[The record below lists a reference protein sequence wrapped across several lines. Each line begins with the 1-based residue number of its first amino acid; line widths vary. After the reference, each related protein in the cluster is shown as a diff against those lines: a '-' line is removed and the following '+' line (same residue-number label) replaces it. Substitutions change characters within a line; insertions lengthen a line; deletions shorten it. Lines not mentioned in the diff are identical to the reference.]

1 MKLYNTLTK
10 TKEDFAPQTPPEV
23 KIYACGPTVYNYAHI
38 GNFRTYIFEDI
49 LKRVLGAAGFK
60 PKHVMNVT
68 DVGHLVSDDDA
79 GEDKME
85 LGAAREGKTA
95 WDIAK
100 FYEKAFFDGFKSL
113 NCAMPDVVCRATGHI
128 QEMIGLVKTL
138 EDKGFTYKTG
148 DGIYFDTSK
157 FPHYYRLAGKS
168 HIEGLKAGARVQF
181 SEEKRSAAD
190 FALWKF
196 SPAGQKRQMEWD
208 SPWGTG
214 FPGWHIE
221 CSAMAM
227 KYLGETLDIHCGGVD
242 HVAIHHTNEIAQSE
256 AATGKPFARNWVH
269 GEFLVT
275 KDAAKMSKSSGEFL
289 TLDLLVKRD
298 YEPLDYRYLCLG
310 AHYRTQLVF
319 SWEAMDFARTSL
331 AKLRDAARHARDA
344 AAKQASGGGAVK
356 YLEQFKTACEDDMN
370 MPRALAVVW
379 EGLRDSALP
388 PADKLALAAKTDEV
402 LGLDLLR
409 QEKIQSVPPEL
420 ATLLEQRQAARKA
433 KDFQTADRLRAEI
446 AAKGYEIKDTP
457 GGAVLVP
464 LKK

>member
-1 MKLYNTLTK
+1 MEPGK
-10 TKEDFAPQTPPEV
+10 V

-49 LKRVLGAAGFK
+49 LQRVLKSAGFK

-113 NCAMPDVVCRATGHI
+113 NCLMPDVVCRATEHI
-128 QEMIGLVKTL
+128 PEMIALVKTL
-138 EDKGFTYKTG
+138 EEKGFAYKTG

-157 FPHYYRLAGKS
+157 FTAYYRLAGKS

-181 SEEKRSAAD
+181 SEEKRGAAD

-196 SPAGQKRQMEWD
+196 SPQGTKRQMEWP

-221 CSAMAM
+221 CSAMSM
-227 KYLGETLDIHCGGVD
+227 KYLGATLDIHCGGVD

-256 AATGKPFARNWVH
+256 AATGKPFARMWVH

-289 TLDLLVKRD
+289 TLDLLTKKGF
-298 YEPLDYRYLCLG
+298 EPLDYRYLCLG

-319 SWEAMDFARTSL
+319 SWEAMEFARTSL
-331 AKLRDAARHARDA
+331 AKLRDLVRTAQLDA
-344 AAKQASGGGAVK
+344 GGLASPNNAQI
-356 YLEQFKTACEDDMN
+356 YTNLFKAACEDDMN

-379 EGLRDSALP
+379 EGLRS
-388 PADKLALAAKTDEV
+388 KLSPEGKWALAMTAEDI
-402 LGLDLLR
+402 LGLDLFR
-409 QEKIQSVPPEL
+409 KEKQVEAPPEV
-420 ATLLEQRQAARKA
+420 AQLLEKRQAARKA
-433 KDFQTADRLRAEI
+433 KDFKLADQLRQSIAEQ
-446 AAKGYEIKDTP
+446 GYEIKDTP
-457 GGAVLVP
+457 SGALLVP
-464 LKK
+464 IKK